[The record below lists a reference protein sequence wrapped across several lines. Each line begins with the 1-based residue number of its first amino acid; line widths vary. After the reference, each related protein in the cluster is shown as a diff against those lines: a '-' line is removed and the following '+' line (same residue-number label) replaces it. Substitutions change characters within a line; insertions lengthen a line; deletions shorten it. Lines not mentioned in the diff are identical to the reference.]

1 MYQLTL
7 KLSFTTA
14 ADNNFDYFFYLPEK
28 TSPDIS
34 SKFCLHNSHEM
45 SRLIFSENR
54 KRINWL
60 LSITNFARHFMG

>member
-7 KLSFTTA
+7 KPPIAAA

-34 SKFCLHNSHEM
+34 CELSAKQTIHMKCQNL
-45 SRLIFSENR
+45 FSLKIE
-54 KRINWL
+54 KIN
-60 LSITNFARHFMG
+60 